1 MSSPNFSL
9 SSKQD
14 LPKAIK
20 KDARIALD
28 QATAKA
34 SSQLTEMK
42 KKLPNIVNNKR
53 LLTIHNAT
61 KGIFHQVTET
71 GVGVI
76 SHIQDAIQPIIDIC
90 KKETPYPSPIQQNK
104 IGGKHNIH
112 RMTKR
117 KRKQIT
123 RKTRNKKQKTRK
135 KKNKKNVR

>member
-117 KRKQIT
+117 KRKRKQIT
-123 RKTRNKKQKTRK
+123 RKTRDKKQEKRKTK
-135 KKNKKNVR
+135 KM